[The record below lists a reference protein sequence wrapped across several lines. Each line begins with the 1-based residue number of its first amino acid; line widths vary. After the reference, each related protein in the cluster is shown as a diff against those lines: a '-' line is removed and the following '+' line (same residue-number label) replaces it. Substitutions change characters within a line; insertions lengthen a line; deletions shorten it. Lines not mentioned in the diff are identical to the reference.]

1 MSPFQSAKHNNLTFS
16 PLSHPPSLLRLLP
29 SFLPST
35 QFRRASVI
43 RGQIVDTGGQGIV
56 GVRVGITNEPQ
67 FGFTLTRA
75 NGWFEMLVN
84 GGGVVSLHLRR
95 APFRQ
100 HQAMLTVPL
109 NEIVV
114 LDKITLSLEEQL
126 PDSLVMLSPNRKDVT
141 TTTAL
146 HHCPAHDYE
155 RLRPIIVSDWRQHY
169 PRQNHVNSSTVL
181 LESQTVQET
190 IPLFATDVHLVHHSS
205 RANGFNSIVE
215 LQLTPDK
222 IEATLKFVHL
232 KITIEGILFD
242 KTFEADPNLVYTYA
256 WNRQNIYKQ
265 KVYGLAN
272 ALVRVGYEYANCSGV
287 IWETQTVIVA
297 GYDMPISEVGGWN
310 MNIHHR
316 YNFHQGILH
325 RGDGAN
331 INLKDMPGLLST
343 VIGDGQQRPLNCA
356 YCNGTAR
363 EQRLLAPVA
372 LAAAADGSLF
382 IGDFNLIRRLKP
394 DGTITTIVELSE
406 SSVAHKYH
414 LTMGTLDNKLY
425 ISDPEKHQI
434 LRTIDTEAPSDPRNN
449 LEVVVGSGIKCL
461 PGDRAGCGDNQAAR
475 DAKLS
480 YPKGIA
486 MTTSGELFIA
496 DGTNIR
502 VVNKAGIIQT
512 LIGDHYLKSHWKPIQ
527 CNGPAFI
534 NKLSLRWPTQLAISP
549 IDGLLHIL
557 DDHVVLKLTHD
568 RRLVVVAGRLPHCS
582 GQKSLPDDNN
592 VQHPLAT

>member
-1 MSPFQSAKHNNLTFS
+1 M
-16 PLSHPPSLLRLLP
+16 
-29 SFLPST
+29 
-35 QFRRASVI
+35 I
-43 RGQIVDTGGQGIV
+43 RGQIVDIGGQGIV

-67 FGFTLTRA
+67 FGFTLTRT

-95 APFRQ
+95 APFKQ
-100 HQAMLTVPL
+100 HQAMVNVAL

-126 PDSLVMLSPNRKDVT
+126 PDNLLLMSPNRKDAANV
-141 TTTAL
+141 
-146 HHCPAHDYE
+146 HCPAHDYE
-155 RLRPIIVSDWRQHY
+155 RLKPIIVSDWRQHY
-169 PRQNHVNSSTVL
+169 HKQNHVNSSTIL
-181 LESQTVQET
+181 IESQVVQEV

-205 RANGFNSIVE
+205 RANGYNSILE

-232 KITIEGILFD
+232 KITIKGILFE
-242 KTFEADPNLVYTYA
+242 KIFEADPSLMYTYA
-256 WNRQNIYKQ
+256 WNRQNVYKQ

-272 ALVRVGYEYANCSGV
+272 AVVRVGYEYVNCSGL
-287 IWETQTVIVA
+287 IWETQTVTIS

-310 MNIHHR
+310 IDIHHR

-325 RGDGAN
+325 KGDGTN

-343 VIGDGQQRPLNCA
+343 IIGDGQQRPLNCA
-356 YCNGTAR
+356 YCNGTAK

-372 LAAAADGSLF
+372 LATAPDGSLF

-394 DGTITTIVELSE
+394 DGAITTIVELRE

-414 LTMGTLDNKLY
+414 LTVGTLDNKLY

-434 LRTIDTEAPSDPRNN
+434 LRTIDTDSPSDPRNN
-449 LEVVVGSGIKCL
+449 LEVVAGSGIKCL
-461 PGDRAGCGDNQAAR
+461 PGDRTACGDNQDAR
-475 DAKLS
+475 SAKLS

-486 MTTSGELFIA
+486 TTTSGELFIA

-502 VVNKAGIIQT
+502 LVNKLGIIQT

-568 RRLVVVAGRLPHCS
+568 QRLVVVAGKLPHCS
-582 GQKSLPDDNN
+582 GQKSLPDKNN
-592 VQHPLAT
+592 NINKAQHPLAT